1 MKGPFLNFIQSSII
15 IVFNIIGIIFCTNN
29 NEILSLMNSNT
40 KWKFHS
46 QEDDIKVYINNNK
59 LLPII
64 KIEKALSLDYDVI
77 DIFNIILDVSNY
89 NDILSNKNLHSEYL
103 INEQDT
109 LYVYQKTHNYIP
121 FIKNRH
127 LVFKLYKHNNFRLE
141 WKIVDADHLLYHKF
155 NFKRTKKLIIGAGA
169 WEWNKLPNN
178 NLLVHYLYIDPEI
191 SVPNFILNNIRKNS
205 AIQVMNDVLSY
216 FHNQGG

>member
-1 MKGPFLNFIQSSII
+1 MIQKII

-64 KIEKALSLDYDVI
+64 KIEKSLSLDYDVS

-109 LYVYQKTHNYIP
+109 LYVYQKTHNYI
-121 FIKNRH
+121 KE
-127 LVFKLYKHNNFRLE
+127 YS
-141 WKIVDADHLLYHKF
+141 F
-155 NFKRTKKLIIGAGA
+155 NVT
-169 WEWNKLPNN
+169 
-178 NLLVHYLYIDPEI
+178 
-191 SVPNFILNNIRKNS
+191 
-205 AIQVMNDVLSY
+205 Y
-216 FHNQGG
+216 F